1 MAEFM
6 FDYTSGGNVI
16 AMKKGEDELAAAVNG
31 IIEEVNEK
39 GYYGQWKEEAIALAD
54 SLGIEIN

>member
-1 MAEFM
+1 
-6 FDYTSGGNVI
+6 
-16 AMKKGEDELAAAVNG
+16 MKKGEDELAAAVNG